1 MIETVNLETTQ
12 KKIAPK
18 FCTNINVA
26 LLTTKNVILTMEYK
40 EAGAEC
46 SALIGRVVI
55 DLKHAENL
63 RDILSNILE
72 KNYDK

>member
-1 MIETVNLETTQ
+1 MIETVKLQATQ
-12 KKIAPK
+12 DKIAPK
-18 FCTNINVA
+18 FCTNITVA

-63 RDILSNILE
+63 RNILSKILE

>member
-1 MIETVNLETTQ
+1 MENWQPI
-12 KKIAPK
+12 KIAPK

-46 SALIGRVVI
+46 SDLIGRVVI

>member
-12 KKIAPK
+12 DKIAPK
-18 FCTNINVA
+18 FCTNMTVG
-26 LLTTKNVILTMEYK
+26 LLETKNVVLTMEYK